1 MRRSTVILIMAIT
14 IAAPVAAARANGLS
28 SERAAAALDACKDT
42 DRLPGASRQQK
53 LDYIA
58 KVVEM
63 GEAAVATDEHDASA
77 HLALF
82 CALGKQVEL
91 AGISWRALGRLQRVK
106 AEIDRSVELA
116 PRDPDGLVAKGE
128 LLRRLPGP
136 LGGDRAEGIALFR
149 RALAIKPNH
158 VAGRIYLARAM
169 AADKMPEARREAYQA
184 LAVAKQSGTEDDRA
198 EAQNLI
204 ASLGD

>member
-1 MRRSTVILIMAIT
+1 MRRSTAILIAAIT
-14 IAAPVAAARANGLS
+14 IGGGVAARANELS
-28 SERAAAALDACKDT
+28 AERAAEALVACNQT
-42 DRLPGASRQQK
+42 DRLPHADRQQK
-53 LDYIA
+53 LDYIG

-63 GEAAVATDEHDASA
+63 GEAAVAADERDARA

-91 AGISWRALGRLQRVK
+91 AGISWRALARVQRVK
-106 AEIDRSVELA
+106 AEADRCVELA

-136 LGGDRAEGIALFR
+136 LGGDRSEGIALFK
-149 RALAIKPNH
+149 RALAIKPDH
-158 VAGRIYLARAM
+158 VAGRIFLARAL

-184 LAVAKQSGTEDDRA
+184 LAVARQNGTDDDLTQAQS
-198 EAQNLI
+198 LI
-204 ASLGD
+204 ASLDD

>member
-1 MRRSTVILIMAIT
+1 MRRFTTILITAIT
-14 IAAPVAAARANGLS
+14 IGGSVVAARANELS
-28 SERAAAALDACKDT
+28 AGRAAATLTACNET
-42 DRLPGASRQQK
+42 DRLYTGRQQK
-53 LDYIA
+53 LDYIE

-63 GEAAVATDEHDASA
+63 GDAAVAADERDARA

-91 AGISWRALGRLQRVK
+91 AGISWRALARVQRVK
-106 AEIDRSVELA
+106 AEIDRAVQLA
-116 PRDPDGLVAKGE
+116 PRDPDILVAKGE

-136 LGGDRAEGIALFR
+136 LGGDRSEGIALFR
-149 RALAIKPNH
+149 RALVIKPNH

-184 LAVAKQSGTEDDRA
+184 LAVAKQSGTDDDRT
-198 EAQNLI
+198 EAQSLI